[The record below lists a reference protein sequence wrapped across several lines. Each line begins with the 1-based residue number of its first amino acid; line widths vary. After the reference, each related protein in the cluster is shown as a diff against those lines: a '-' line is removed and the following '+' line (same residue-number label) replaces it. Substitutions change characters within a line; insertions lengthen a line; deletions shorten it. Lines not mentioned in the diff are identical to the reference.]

1 MLHTLNSIPM
11 PTTLS
16 TPSTPT
22 KNTKYTNSL
31 FCHKENFV
39 ANSRSFCDTFYVPKY
54 CGGLPKITRS
64 GNKVYSFSP
73 SGTISYKKLIM
84 TS

>member
-11 PTTLS
+11 TTTL
-16 TPSTPT
+16 STPT

-31 FCHKENFV
+31 FCHKEIFI
-39 ANSRSFCDTFYVPKY
+39 ASSRTFYVPKY

-73 SGTISYKKLIM
+73 SRTI
-84 TS
+84 